1 MKRLA
6 AIILSA
12 LLLFSF
18 AACDFFVDSPKESE
32 SNITA
37 NINESSSVSSSQEFI
52 KYETAKDNEP
62 SLSKIPE
69 EYNDV
74 INAFVEI
81 ANYQRY
87 GNTASIDRDNYPN
100 VSDRCYNAIE
110 NSIYESSSSVY
121 GYFCGYA
128 IKDIN
133 HDGTPEL
140 FLTDVEYN
148 LYSIM
153 TIYQGEVVVVPY
165 SSYGLSSLSID
176 ADGNIYISGWSR
188 GDTWYKNVFQLQ
200 SDGKLYGF
208 SFGHYDMTGFD
219 EYEIYN
225 FYEVYG
231 LGHSYSDSPYSYVEP
246 STLWSCRI
254 SDEELDDLVSTVEEI
269 MKSQDPD
276 GCGKASHVTG
286 AAGLEFHQVIIEN
299 KMK

>member
-6 AIILSA
+6 AILLSA
-12 LLLFSF
+12 LILFSF
-18 AACDFFVDSPKESE
+18 TACDFFVNSPKESE

-121 GYFCGYA
+121 GYF
-128 IKDIN
+128 
-133 HDGTPEL
+133 
-140 FLTDVEYN
+140 
-148 LYSIM
+148 
-153 TIYQGEVVVVPY
+153 
-165 SSYGLSSLSID
+165 
-176 ADGNIYISGWSR
+176 
-188 GDTWYKNVFQLQ
+188 
-200 SDGKLYGF
+200 
-208 SFGHYDMTGFD
+208 
-219 EYEIYN
+219 
-225 FYEVYG
+225 
-231 LGHSYSDSPYSYVEP
+231 
-246 STLWSCRI
+246 
-254 SDEELDDLVSTVEEI
+254 
-269 MKSQDPD
+269 
-276 GCGKASHVTG
+276 
-286 AAGLEFHQVIIEN
+286 
-299 KMK
+299 